1 MWADL
6 LLVMIM
12 AVCVFTDLK
21 SRKIYNVVV
30 YPALVWAIGV
40 HALTGG
46 WSGLAYSLL
55 GFAVGL
61 CILLI
66 PYLMGGMG
74 AGDVK
79 LLALVGA
86 LEGYVFVLKASVYM
100 SLIGALMALGIILFK
115 NGFRERMRHIGLMLL
130 CIRFR
135 MLPRLEGGYWTAS
148 GATYP
153 YGVAIAGG
161 SLAALAL
168 KGWGAG

>member
-1 MWADL
+1 MWADI
-6 LLVMIM
+6 LLVVIL

-21 SRKIYNVVV
+21 SRNIYNVVI
-30 YPALVWAIGV
+30 YPTLIWAIGV

-55 GFAVGL
+55 GFTAGL
-61 CILLI
+61 CVLLI

-86 LEGYVFVLKASVYM
+86 LEGYAFVLGASVYM
-100 SLIGALMALGIILFK
+100 SLLGALMAIGILLLK
-115 NGFRERMRHIGLMLL
+115 NGLRERIRFIGFMLL
-130 CIRFR
+130 CLRFR
-135 MLPRLEGGYWTAS
+135 MLPKLEGGYFTM
-148 GATYP
+148 GAYP